1 MSLEQLSREDLIEL
15 FKEAVNSSGIVHPL
29 SAEEIQW
36 VRLAIQAEVQ
46 RAEFR
51 KAVIEK
57 SLIALAVGLLGWIGV
72 WLVDVFHTYFQ
83 HKGI

>member
-1 MSLEQLSREDLIEL
+1 MSLENMTKEEL
-15 FKEAVNSSGIVHPL
+15 LELVKEAVSSSVVVHPL

-36 VRLAIQAEVQ
+36 VRLAIQAEAE
-46 RAEFR
+46 RAAFR

-57 SLIALAVGLLGWIGV
+57 TLVTLLIAAAGWLGV

-83 HKGI
+83 HKT